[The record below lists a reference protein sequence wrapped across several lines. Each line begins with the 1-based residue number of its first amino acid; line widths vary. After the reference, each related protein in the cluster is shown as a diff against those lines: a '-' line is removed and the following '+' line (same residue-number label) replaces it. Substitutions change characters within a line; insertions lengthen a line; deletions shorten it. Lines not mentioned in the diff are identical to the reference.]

1 MDQSALLSCTV
12 HTNPAP
18 GLLLSNL
25 RMMMMSANL
34 RTRVRIKCLPFDGEY
49 QLLED
54 TGVEEQVGANH
65 PVQLVLEI

>member
-25 RMMMMSANL
+25 GMMMISANV

>member
-12 HTNPAP
+12 QTNPAP

-25 RMMMMSANL
+25 RMMMISANV
-34 RTRVRIKCLPFDGEY
+34 RTQVCLPFDGEY

-54 TGVEEQVGANH
+54 TGVEEQVGAYY
-65 PVQLVLEI
+65 PVQLVLEIQ